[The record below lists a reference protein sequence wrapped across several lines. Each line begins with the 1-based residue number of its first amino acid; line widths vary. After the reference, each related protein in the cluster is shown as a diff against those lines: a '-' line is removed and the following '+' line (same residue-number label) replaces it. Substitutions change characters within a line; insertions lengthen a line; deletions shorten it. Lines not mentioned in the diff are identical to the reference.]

1 MKVLDNHT
9 WPWKFFSEGE
19 RSKKFLGG
27 CGGDLN
33 VRSTIREGNFFL
45 FCFQIFKNQEWNL
58 QVSVAGGYGQG
69 CKINFQIGDLD
80 RVSIKF
86 FRRGTWIGIIAKFLE
101 GGNALGRMS
110 IIKKKSKFLFFH
122 QFLAIFQLIFVLDF
136 LQRED

>member
-1 MKVLDNHT
+1 MVE
-9 WPWKFFSEGE
+9 KFV
-19 RSKKFLGG
+19 
-27 CGGDLN
+27 GGDVGGDSN
-33 VRSTIREGNFFL
+33 VQSTIREGNFFL

-86 FRRGTWIGIIAKFLE
+86 FRRGTWMGIIAKFLE
-101 GGNALGRMS
+101 GGNALGGIS

-136 LQRED
+136 LQRGD